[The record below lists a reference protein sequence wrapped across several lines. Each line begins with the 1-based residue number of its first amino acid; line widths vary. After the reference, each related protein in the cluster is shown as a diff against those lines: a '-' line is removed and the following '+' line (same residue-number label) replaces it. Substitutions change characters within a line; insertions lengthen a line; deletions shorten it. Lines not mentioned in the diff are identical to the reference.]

1 MCFLFLGLPIVH
13 SPLWG
18 VVFCLDMDP
27 FFFPSLV
34 PFLDV
39 IYLFIY
45 LNYARLAH
53 GKNLELAIG

>member
-1 MCFLFLGLPIVH
+1 
-13 SPLWG
+13 
-18 VVFCLDMDP
+18 MDP